1 MERLTHDAD
10 FGFEDWEET
19 LFFVKSD
26 PNGAYNILDIARFQG
41 EAEFDEILKNI
52 ALRLAAYEDTGF
64 EPEEIGE
71 LAVKMEAARP
81 YKAFFEDLVDGQ
93 KLVDGQGEGAFSRGV
108 NTGLDIARSAMRNPD
123 AIPTLPHPSGWVSV
137 NERLPS
143 EEIDVLLLVRETEY
157 YGKHGE
163 KRHVYRWV
171 FSGWNIDGEWA
182 TTYCHGHKML
192 SNQAEEDPKIEYK
205 VTHWM
210 PLPDPPEEVTNNA
223 V

>member
-1 MERLTHDAD
+1 MITAMIIWQKGRKSQMKSIRIIRLVLENFKCHRYLELDLRGRNAAIYGDNAAD
-10 FGFEDWEET
+10 VAEVRHGHWEFPVSHRT
-19 LFFVKSD
+19 
-26 PNGAYNILDIARFQG
+26 AG
-41 EAEFDEILKNI
+41 E
-52 ALRLAAYEDTGF
+52 
-64 EPEEIGE
+64 
-71 LAVKMEAARP
+71 
-81 YKAFFEDLVDGQ
+81 
-93 KLVDGQGEGAFSRGV
+93 GEGAFSRGV

-182 TTYCHGHKML
+182 TTYCHGHKKL

-210 PLPDPPEEVTNNA
+210 PLPDPPEEVTNN
-223 V
+223 

>member
-1 MERLTHDAD
+1 MKLIDKDRLQNSLTKKHWEPGSKRFAD
-10 FGFEDWEET
+10 GFNDC
-19 LFFVKSD
+19 LSRVKSMVHSQPVVD
-26 PNGAYNILDIARFQG
+26 
-41 EAEFDEILKNI
+41 
-52 ALRLAAYEDTGF
+52 
-64 EPEEIGE
+64 
-71 LAVKMEAARP
+71 AV
-81 YKAFFEDLVDGQ
+81 
-93 KLVDGQGEGAFSRGV
+93 
-108 NTGLDIARSAMRNPD
+108 
-123 AIPTLPHPSGWVSV
+123 PHPSGWVSV

-210 PLPDPPEEVTNNA
+210 PLPDPPEEVTNNMVVRSDIIA
-223 V
+223 EP

>member
-1 MERLTHDAD
+1 MGRAIDGEQAFRFLT
-10 FGFEDWEET
+10 EQRVKET
-19 LFFVKSD
+19 
-26 PNGAYNILDIARFQG
+26 
-41 EAEFDEILKNI
+41 
-52 ALRLAAYEDTGF
+52 
-64 EPEEIGE
+64 
-71 LAVKMEAARP
+71 
-81 YKAFFEDLVDGQ
+81 
-93 KLVDGQGEGAFSRGV
+93 GAFSRGV

-163 KRHVYRWV
+163 KRHVSRWV
-171 FSGWNIDGEWA
+171 FSRRNIDGEWA
-182 TTYCHGHKML
+182 TTYCHGHKKL
-192 SNQAEEDPKIEYK
+192 SNQAEEAQKIEYK

>member
-1 MERLTHDAD
+1 MDIEKLIHCLQCCARVDAHNIGCD
-10 FGFEDWEET
+10 DCWLEYCGTECQQLCGTAATALAT
-19 LFFVKSD
+19 LQSE
-26 PNGAYNILDIARFQG
+26 NASLR
-41 EAEFDEILKNI
+41 AEPKQVMRE
-52 ALRLAAYEDTGF
+52 RLAAYEDTGF
-64 EPEEIGE
+64 EPEEIGA
-71 LAVKMEAARP
+71 LAVKM
-81 YKAFFEDLVDGQ
+81 
-93 KLVDGQGEGAFSRGV
+93 
-108 NTGLDIARSAMRNPD
+108 DIARSAMRNPD

-163 KRHVYRWV
+163 KRHVSRWV
-171 FSGWNIDGEWA
+171 FSRWNIDGEWA
-182 TTYCHGHKML
+182 TTYCHGHKKL
-192 SNQAEEDPKIEYK
+192 SNQAEEDSKIEYK

>member
-1 MERLTHDAD
+1 MGRAIDGEQAFRFLT
-10 FGFEDWEET
+10 EQRVKET
-19 LFFVKSD
+19 
-26 PNGAYNILDIARFQG
+26 
-41 EAEFDEILKNI
+41 
-52 ALRLAAYEDTGF
+52 
-64 EPEEIGE
+64 
-71 LAVKMEAARP
+71 
-81 YKAFFEDLVDGQ
+81 
-93 KLVDGQGEGAFSRGV
+93 GAFSRGV

-163 KRHVYRWV
+163 KRHVSRWV

-182 TTYCHGHKML
+182 TTYCHGHKKL
-192 SNQAEEDPKIEYK
+192 SNQAEEDPNIEYK

-210 PLPDPPEEVTNNA
+210 PLPDPPISESEGTGEEEKTNEEVL
-223 V
+223 

>member
-1 MERLTHDAD
+1 MSDYIKREDA
-10 FGFEDWEET
+10 
-19 LFFVKSD
+19 
-26 PNGAYNILDIARFQG
+26 LDI
-41 EAEFDEILKNI
+41 ILKYFPRSAKKLNI
-52 ALRLAAYEDTGF
+52 YREINNLPAADVAEVRHGHWEFPVSHRTA
-64 EPEEIGE
+64 GE
-71 LAVKMEAARP
+71 
-81 YKAFFEDLVDGQ
+81 
-93 KLVDGQGEGAFSRGV
+93 GEGAFSRGV

-210 PLPDPPEEVTNNA
+210 PLPDPPISESEGTGEEEKTNEEDESCA
-223 V
+223 Y